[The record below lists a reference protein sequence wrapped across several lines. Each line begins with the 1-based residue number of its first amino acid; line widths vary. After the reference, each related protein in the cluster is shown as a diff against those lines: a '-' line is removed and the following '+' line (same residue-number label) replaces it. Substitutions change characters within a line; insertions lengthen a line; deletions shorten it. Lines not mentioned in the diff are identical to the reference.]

1 MCRLCVLFFSCRRRH
16 TRFALVTGVQT
27 CALPIYRGGRT
38 CHAAIIA
45 RELGIPAVVGCGNV
59 TEVLKDG
66 AKVTVSCAEGD
77 TGFVYEGNI
86 DFAVDEI
93 ALDKMPDIPVK
104 IMMNVG
110 TPEQAFDFASLPNKG
125 VGLARSEEHTSELQ
139 SLMRISYAVFCLK
152 KKKTQQ

>member
-1 MCRLCVLFFSCRRRH
+1 MLVFFFSSRRRH
-16 TRFALVTGVQT
+16 TRCALVTGVQT
-27 CALPIYRGGRT
+27 CALPIY
-38 CHAAIIA
+38 
-45 RELGIPAVVGCGNV
+45 V

-125 VGLARSEEHTSELQ
+125 VGLDRLEFIINRQIGINPQALLELDKQ
-139 SLMRISYAVFCLK
+139 PAELRRIIAPMK
-152 KKKTQQ
+152 

>member
-1 MCRLCVLFFSCRRRH
+1 MLVFFFSSRRRH
-16 TRFALVTGVQT
+16 TRCALVTGVQT
-27 CALPIYRGGRT
+27 CALPIY
-38 CHAAIIA
+38 
-45 RELGIPAVVGCGNV
+45 V

-125 VGLARSEEHTSELQ
+125 VGLA
-139 SLMRISYAVFCLK
+139 SLEFLINRQIGIDRKSTRLNSSN
-152 KKKTQQ
+152 